1 MRALTERSVH
11 QKGHLFQK
19 GNLAEAELFDHSRFI
34 LFCLTLSYV
43 VETCALVVTFWGQN
57 STICSACSIWY
68 QSLAFRLPKRYRIC
82 MCFYFY
88 KGRVIYMPWV
98 RGWSVTNWQGLTMCL
113 THSQPACAR
122 TWTKIITN
130 HYFLTNR
137 YFKVLSSGTSES
149 DLLIRESLLIS
160 KITLVLNAN
169 IRSTMK

>member
-1 MRALTERSVH
+1 MVSYQLTR
-11 QKGHLFQK
+11 L
-19 GNLAEAELFDHSRFI
+19 D
-34 LFCLTLSYV
+34 YV
-43 VETCALVVTFWGQN
+43 LDTF
-57 STICSACSIWY
+57 A
-68 QSLAFRLPKRYRIC
+68 A
-82 MCFYFY
+82 
-88 KGRVIYMPWV
+88 
-98 RGWSVTNWQGLTMCL
+98 
-113 THSQPACAR
+113 ACAR